1 MGNLLDKYL
10 FQALDAYPYDLEET
24 VESLNYALS
33 YDAKN
38 PTALCLMGRLH
49 AEVLS
54 DYETAKEYFQQALAE
69 NIHAVEVYIHYAS
82 VLLCNEDYKEAEKL
96 LDYALTIK
104 GADKAILYAMK
115 AVMYEHLTSYRKA
128 LKCLKKAKV
137 HAYNNCYTEGIKGE
151 VTRIKEKMP
160 KKKKKKKGSKKKSKS
175 SSDKKKKKNKKK

>member
-69 NIHAVEVYIHYAS
+69 NIHAVDVYVYYAS
-82 VLLCNEDYKEAEKL
+82 VLLCNEDYTEAEKL

-104 GADKAILYAMK
+104 GSDKAVLYAMK
-115 AVMYEHLTSYRKA
+115 AIMYEHLTAYKKA
-128 LKCLKKAKV
+128 LKCLKKAKI
-137 HAYNNCYTEGIKGE
+137 HAYNNCYMEGIKSE
-151 VTRIKEKMP
+151 ETRIKDKMP
-160 KKKKKKKGSKKKSKS
+160 KKKKKVSKKKNKS

>member
-54 DYETAKEYFQQALAE
+54 DYETAKDYFQQALAE
-69 NIHAVEVYIHYAS
+69 NIQAVEVYVHYAS
-82 VLLCNEDYKEAEKL
+82 VLLCNEDYKEVEKL

-104 GADKAILYAMK
+104 GSDKAVLYAMK
-115 AVMYEHLTSYRKA
+115 AIMYEHLTAYKKA

-137 HAYNNCYTEGIKGE
+137 HAYNNCYMEGIKGE
-151 VTRIKEKMP
+151 ETRIKDKMP
-160 KKKKKKKGSKKKSKS
+160 KKKKASNKKSKS